1 MANRG
6 DFVHLHLH
14 SQYSILDG
22 AIKIKDLVKKAKEY
36 GMPAV
41 AVTDHGNMHASY
53 ELYKECTAEGI
64 KPIIGQE
71 FYIAKGSRFDKQKGN
86 EGEKGSYH
94 LVLLAKNE
102 TGLKNLMK
110 LSSIGFL
117 EGFYYKPRID
127 KEVLEKYSDGL
138 IALSACIQGEIP
150 ILYLQGREEEAKK
163 VAKWYKELFG
173 DDFYLEIQ
181 YHGLKDQQKANQFLI
196 KLSKELDIDLVA
208 TNDAHYLEKEDWEA
222 HDVLLCLQTG
232 KKLSD
237 ANRMRFPTK
246 EFYFKD
252 ALEMLEV
259 FREVPHAVFN
269 TLKIAEK
276 IDVKIENSGY
286 LLPKY
291 DVPEG
296 YTYESF
302 LRELAEKGLEKRFK
316 EQGITDGETRQKY
329 YQRLNH
335 ELKIISDMGFPG
347 YFLIVWDFINWAKKN
362 GIPVGPGRGSA
373 AGSLV
378 AYAIGI
384 TDIDPL
390 KFNLLFERFLNPERV
405 TMPDIDVDICQE
417 GRDRVIQYVREKYGE
432 DKVCQIITFGT
443 MKTKMVVRDVG
454 RVLGIPPKEV
464 DKFAK
469 LIPND
474 AKSIED
480 AVERAPEIKELAE
493 KDETIAR
500 LLKIASR
507 LQGLARQTGVH
518 AAGVVIAPDTLT
530 KYIPLAKSKDGDVT
544 TQYDMGQVEALGLLK
559 MDFLGLKTLTII
571 DKTIKLIEKRHG
583 IKIDLANLPL
593 DDEKTFKLLQ
603 EGNTVGVFQL
613 ESQGMRNLMKR
624 LKPSVFE
631 DIIALVALYRPGPL
645 NSGMAESY
653 IRRKHGLE
661 PVDYIFP
668 ELEPYLKETY
678 GLFIYQEQIMQI
690 ANVLAGYS
698 LGEAD
703 ILRRAMGK
711 KKKDVMEEQ
720 RSIFVTRAVE
730 RGYPR
735 EKVEKLFDDIAKFAE
750 YGFNKSHSAAYG
762 FLAYVTAYLKA
773 HYPKE
778 LMTTMLSID
787 YDKTDEIVKLIKD
800 CRENGIPVLPPDINK
815 SNALFSIENEG
826 IRFGLAGIKGVGEK
840 AAQHI
845 IKVRERSGEFKDIYD
860 FCERVDL
867 KQVNRKVIESLIK
880 AGAFDSTRISRAAN
894 LEVLDK
900 AMSVAQSLQK
910 TKSKG
915 LMSLFGDETEIIN
928 KEFPDT
934 KEWPDRIKL
943 EYERQAIGF
952 YLSGHPLLEYKDII
966 QFSFNTTSE
975 KDEWKDGQDVK
986 LAGAITEVKTKRTQR
1001 GDLWATVEISDL
1013 EGTVSVLVFPNVFKE
1028 KMEQI
1033 TEGNVVI
1040 IEGSVREEEE
1050 SKSVIAKD
1058 IYPLNEKILGEVNN
1072 IVIKMYDEEI
1082 TDEFL
1087 SALKEFIERN
1097 RSEKGNPVIIE
1108 AKLKDCFV
1116 KLQLHPD
1123 YSLPIEPEVFKE
1135 LQRIIPKE
1143 RITVN

>member
-1 MANRG
+1 
-6 DFVHLHLH
+6 
-14 SQYSILDG
+14 
-22 AIKIKDLVKKAKEY
+22 
-36 GMPAV
+36 
-41 AVTDHGNMHASY
+41 
-53 ELYKECTAEGI
+53 
-64 KPIIGQE
+64 
-71 FYIAKGSRFDKQKGN
+71 
-86 EGEKGSYH
+86 
-94 LVLLAKNE
+94 
-102 TGLKNLMK
+102 
-110 LSSIGFL
+110 
-117 EGFYYKPRID
+117 
-127 KEVLEKYSDGL
+127 
-138 IALSACIQGEIP
+138 
-150 ILYLQGREEEAKK
+150 
-163 VAKWYKELFG
+163 
-173 DDFYLEIQ
+173 
-181 YHGLKDQQKANQFLI
+181 
-196 KLSKELDIDLVA
+196 
-208 TNDAHYLEKEDWEA
+208 
-222 HDVLLCLQTG
+222 
-232 KKLSD
+232 
-237 ANRMRFPTK
+237 
-246 EFYFKD
+246 
-252 ALEMLEV
+252 
-259 FREVPHAVFN
+259 
-269 TLKIAEK
+269 
-276 IDVKIENSGY
+276 
-286 LLPKY
+286 
-291 DVPEG
+291 
-296 YTYESF
+296 
-302 LRELAEKGLEKRFK
+302 
-316 EQGITDGETRQKY
+316 
-329 YQRLNH
+329 
-335 ELKIISDMGFPG
+335 
-347 YFLIVWDFINWAKKN
+347 
-362 GIPVGPGRGSA
+362 
-373 AGSLV
+373 
-378 AYAIGI
+378 
-384 TDIDPL
+384 
-390 KFNLLFERFLNPERV
+390 
-405 TMPDIDVDICQE
+405 
-417 GRDRVIQYVREKYGE
+417 
-432 DKVCQIITFGT
+432 
-443 MKTKMVVRDVG
+443 
-454 RVLGIPPKEV
+454 
-464 DKFAK
+464 
-469 LIPND
+469 
-474 AKSIED
+474 
-480 AVERAPEIKELAE
+480 
-493 KDETIAR
+493 
-500 LLKIASR
+500 
-507 LQGLARQTGVH
+507 
-518 AAGVVIAPDTLT
+518 
-530 KYIPLAKSKDGDVT
+530 
-544 TQYDMGQVEALGLLK
+544 
-559 MDFLGLKTLTII
+559 
-571 DKTIKLIEKRHG
+571 TIKLIEKRHG
-583 IKIDLANLPL
+583 TKIDLANLPL

-613 ESQGMRNLMKR
+613 ESQGMRNLMRR

-661 PVDYIFP
+661 PVDFIFP

-778 LMTTMLSID
+778 LMATMLSID

-800 CRENGIPVLPPDINK
+800 CRENGIPVFPPDINK
-815 SNALFSIENEG
+815 SDALFSIENEG

-845 IKVRERSGEFKDIYD
+845 IEVREKGGEFKDIYD

-915 LMSLFGDETEIIN
+915 LMSLFGDETEIVN

-934 KEWPDRIKL
+934 KEWPDRVKL

-966 QFSFNTTSE
+966 QFSFNSTSE

-1013 EGTVSVLVFPNVFKE
+1013 EGTVSVLVFPNVYKE

-1058 IYPLNEKILGEVNN
+1058 IYPLNDKILSEVNN

-1087 SALKEFIERN
+1087 STLKEFIEKN
-1097 RSEKGNPVIIE
+1097 RSEKGKPVIIE

-1123 YSLPIEPEVFKE
+1123 YSLPVEPEVFKE